1 MSKWFWIAL
10 WVTALLLNENM
21 VQWALAVQL
30 GQLGFL
36 EGCKDG
42 YRYFTLGGYAFFTA
56 FRLIPYLLLALA
68 VRLSIRKK
76 RKATVGIAW
85 GGLLGIALMIASSL
99 WAALMPL
106 YTGEHAS
113 STTAIA
119 FLFIPFFA
127 IVTGAMGS
135 LAGVAV
141 VYVMAMTDNDK
152 TTAKN

>member
-1 MSKWFWIAL
+1 MNKFFWVAL
-10 WVTALLLNENM
+10 WVTALLLNENL
-21 VQWALAVQL
+21 VQWALAVRVGNL
-30 GQLGFL
+30 GLTEGFT
-36 EGCKDG
+36 DA
-42 YRYFTLGGYAFFTA
+42 YRFFTLAGYAFFTA
-56 FRLIPYLLLALA
+56 FRLVPYVLLALA
-68 VRLSIRKK
+68 VRWAVKKK
-76 RKATVGIAW
+76 RKAAAGIAW

-127 IVTGAMGS
+127 VVTGAMGS

-141 VYVMAMTDNDK
+141 VYVVGMKDTDK
-152 TTAKN
+152 TTLVS

>member
-1 MSKWFWIAL
+1 MNKLFWIAL
-10 WVTALLLNENM
+10 WVTALLLNENL
-21 VQWALAVQL
+21 VQWVLAVQVGKL
-30 GQLGFL
+30 GLMEGFT
-36 EGCKDG
+36 DA
-42 YRYFTLGGYAFFTA
+42 YRFFTLAGYAFFTA
-56 FRLIPYLLLALA
+56 FRLVPYLLLAWV
-68 VRLSIRKK
+68 VRSSIKKK

-141 VYVMAMTDNDK
+141 VHVMGMKDTDK
-152 TTAKN
+152 TTPES